1 MAFDPKR
8 LRNWFA
14 LSAVAIVL
22 VVSGFYL
29 YARWRI
35 HHAIQH
41 VAEKLHVD
49 IQQSTEGFTLSKSEG
64 GRTLFSIHA
73 KRAEQF
79 KQGGRAVLHEVNKPL
94 VIEELELDPQSSPI
108 PARTCRFASGS
119 RVLDL
124 AKPQG

>member
-1 MAFDPKR
+1 MRFDPKR

-64 GRTLFSIHA
+64 GRTLSSTHP
-73 KRAEQF
+73 RRPEQF
-79 KQGGRAVLHEVNKPL
+79 KQGGGAVLQEGNTITYGH
-94 VIEELELDPQSSPI
+94 QSPRFVRIYAPDSPSN
-108 PARTCRFASGS
+108 PASGMF
-119 RVLDL
+119 
-124 AKPQG
+124 